1 MDGASLSRR
10 LKRFWLSLGTRGGR
24 ALAAAVAGLGAIVLY
39 LLSGTGADMPTFAK
53 GLPQLLLVGL
63 GVVLLLMLLTGY
75 QLLTL
80 RRRLKQRV
88 FGSKL
93 TLRLVLLFSLVA
105 VLPGVLV
112 YAVSV
117 QFLARAVDTWFDVRV
132 EKALDGGLA
141 LGRNVLDSM
150 LKDMRG
156 KADTMVLL
164 MPDRPAR
171 QQLAQLNSLREQ
183 AAVQEVALIDMN
195 GTVLAFSGDEQSGL
209 MPDPLSPSAL
219 RGLRVHRAYSGIVAQ
234 PSGGLLLR
242 VAVPITLGGDM
253 LALELVQRVPD
264 QVSRNAEAV
273 QLAHADYQELVFSRS
288 GLKRLY
294 GLTLTLALLLA
305 LFSALLLAI
314 FFSQR
319 LSAPLGVLA
328 EGTRAV
334 AQGDFSQRTP
344 VRSYDELGILTQ
356 SFNAMTRELAES
368 QDETQRYQTQLESAK
383 AALESI
389 LATLSA
395 GVISLDGE
403 RRLRSVNR
411 SAGRILGLDLGT
423 ITDVRVENWA
433 QRDPRIAALA
443 APLATALD
451 GPLKNDWQGQI
462 AYPGPYGERTLL
474 ARASVIEQTSAGG
487 FVVVFDDITDL
498 LKAQR
503 QAAWGEVARR
513 LAHEIKN
520 PLTPIQLSAER
531 LQHRLH
537 DKLDAADGEML
548 ARLTQTIINQVTAL
562 KAMVDAFS
570 EYARTPEVQLKPVD
584 LGPLTREV
592 LGLYDAT
599 GSMINLKLQ
608 SGLPPVLGDA
618 AKLRQVIHNLLRN
631 AEDAVATVSA
641 PRIVVAVGADAG
653 GVALSVT
660 DNGTGFPSEVI
671 GRAFEPYVTTKTKG
685 TGLGLAIVQKIIEE
699 HHGKIRLE
707 NLVPVGARV
716 TIALP
721 AAATAVQVT
730 SNSPRAANA

>member
-1 MDGASLSRR
+1 VSRR
-10 LKRFWLSLGTRGGR
+10 LRLFWLSLTTRGGKV
-24 ALAAAVAGLGAIVLY
+24 LAASVAAVGAIVLY
-39 LLSGTGADMPTFAK
+39 LLSGTHADMPTFAQ

-80 RRRLKQRV
+80 RRRLRQRV

-93 TLRLVLLFSLVA
+93 SLRLVLLFSLVA
-105 VLPGVLV
+105 VLPGALV

-117 QFLARAVDTWFDVRV
+117 QFLARSVDTWFDVRV
-132 EKALDGGLA
+132 ERALDGGLA

-150 LKDMRG
+150 VKDLRG
-156 KADTMVLL
+156 KADTMALL
-164 MPDRPAR
+164 VSDRPSR
-171 QQLAQLNSLREQ
+171 QLNTLREQ
-183 AAVQEVALIDMN
+183 AAVQEVALLDTN

-219 RGLRVHRAYSGIVAQ
+219 RELRLQKTYTGIVAE

-242 VAVPITLGGDM
+242 VAVPVNVAGGDV
-253 LALELVQRVPD
+253 LALELVQRVPEA
-264 QVSRNAEAV
+264 VARNAEAV
-273 QLAHADYQELVFSRS
+273 QFAHAEYQELAFSRS

-305 LFSALLLAI
+305 LFAALLLAI
-314 FFSQR
+314 YFSQK
-319 LSAPLGVLA
+319 LSAPLSVLA

-368 QDETQRYQTQLESAK
+368 QDETQRYQNQLENAK
-383 AALESI
+383 GSLEST
-389 LATLSA
+389 LTTLSA
-395 GVISLDGE
+395 GVIALDSQ
-403 RRLRSVNR
+403 RRLRSSNP
-411 SAGRILGLDLGT
+411 SASRILGIDLAPLIDVPVGEWRYREPRLAAIAAPLD
-423 ITDVRVENWA
+423 
-433 QRDPRIAALA
+433 AALA
-443 APLATALD
+443 EALD
-451 GPLKNDWQGQI
+451 EDWQAQI
-462 AYPGPYGERTLL
+462 AYQGPQGERMLL
-474 ARASVIEQTSAGG
+474 ARAAAIRQASPGG
-487 FVVVFDDITDL
+487 YVVVFDDITDL
-498 LKAQR
+498 MKAQR

-531 LQHRLH
+531 LKQRLSG
-537 DKLDAADGEML
+537 KLDPTDTEML
-548 ARLTQTIINQVTAL
+548 DRLTQTIVNQVAAL
-562 KAMVDAFS
+562 KSMVNAFS
-570 EYARTPEVQLKPVD
+570 EYARAPDTRTVPVD

-592 LGLYDAT
+592 LGLYE
-599 GSMINLKLQ
+599 SMGFMVRLNLQ
-608 SGLPPVLGDA
+608 PGLPPILGDA

-641 PRIVVAVGADAG
+641 PNIVVGVTAEGG

-660 DNGTGFPSEVI
+660 DNGPGFPAEVM
-671 GRAFEPYVTTKTKG
+671 GRAFEPYVTTKPKG
-685 TGLGLAIVQKIIEE
+685 TGLGLAIVQKIVEE
-699 HHGKIRLE
+699 HHGRIRLE

-716 TIALP
+716 TIWLPP
-721 AAATAVQVT
+721 AAVAQVT
-730 SNSPRAANA
+730 SAAPKAANE

>member
-1 MDGASLSRR
+1 M
-10 LKRFWLSLGTRGGR
+10 
-24 ALAAAVAGLGAIVLY
+24 LY
-39 LLSGTGADMPTFAK
+39 LLSGTSADMPTFAQ
-53 GLPQLLLVGL
+53 GLPELLLVGL

-105 VLPGVLV
+105 VLPGALV

-150 LKDMRG
+150 LRDLRG
-156 KADTMVLL
+156 KADTMAL
-164 MPDRPAR
+164 MVTDRPPR
-171 QQLAQLNSLREQ
+171 QQLALLNTLREQ
-183 AAVQEVALIDMN
+183 AAVQEVALVDMN
-195 GTVLAFSGDEQSGL
+195 GTVLVFSGDEQSGL
-209 MPDPLSPSAL
+209 MPDPLSPSVL
-219 RGLRVHRAYSGIVAQ
+219 RELRLQKSYSGIVAQ

-242 VAVPITLGGDM
+242 VAVPVGVAGGEM
-253 LALELVQRVPD
+253 LALELVQRVPE

-273 QLAHADYQELVFSRS
+273 QFAHAEYQELAFSRS

-305 LFSALLLAI
+305 LFAALLLAI

-356 SFNAMTRELAES
+356 SFNAMTRDLAES
-368 QDETQRYQTQLESAK
+368 QGETQRYQSQLESAK
-383 AALESI
+383 ASLESI

-395 GVISLDGE
+395 GVISLDSE
-403 RRLRSVNR
+403 RRLRSVNP
-411 SAGRILGLDLGT
+411 SASRILGIDLT
-423 ITDVRVENWA
+423 VLTDLAVEYWA
-433 QRDPRIAALA
+433 QSDPRLAALA
-443 APLATALD
+443 APLAVALD
-451 GPLKNDWQGQI
+451 SPMEDDWQGQI
-462 AYPGPYGERTLL
+462 VFPGPRGELKLL
-474 ARASVIEQTSAGG
+474 ARAATIQQATPGG

-537 DKLDAADGEML
+537 SKLEAPDAEML
-548 ARLTQTIINQVTAL
+548 GRLTQTIVNQVAAL
-562 KAMVDAFS
+562 KSMVDAFS
-570 EYARTPEVQLKPVD
+570 EYARTPETQLKPVD
-584 LGPLTREV
+584 LVPLTREV
-592 LGLYDAT
+592 LGLYDAM
-599 GSMINLKLQ
+599 GSLVNVKLQ

-631 AEDAVATVSA
+631 AEDAVGAVSA
-641 PRIVVAVGADAG
+641 PKIAVSVDGDG
-653 GVALSVT
+653 NGVALSVS
-660 DNGTGFPSEVI
+660 DNGPGFPSDVI
-671 GRAFEPYVTTKTKG
+671 GRAFEPYVTTKPKG
-685 TGLGLAIVQKIIEE
+685 TGLGLAIVQKIVEE
-699 HHGKIRLE
+699 HHGRIRLE

-716 TIALP
+716 IVVLP
-721 AAATAVQVT
+721 AASTAAQVT
-730 SNSPRAANA
+730 SNPPRAANA

>member
-1 MDGASLSRR
+1 VSRR
-10 LKRFWLSLGTRGGR
+10 WKRIRLALGTRGGR
-24 ALAAAVAGLGAIVLY
+24 TLAAAVVGLGAVVLF
-39 LLSGTGADMPTFAK
+39 LLSATSADVPTFAQ
-53 GLPQLLLVGL
+53 GLPELLLVGL
-63 GVVLLLMLLTGY
+63 GVVLLLMFLTGY
-75 QLLTL
+75 QLLSL

-88 FGSKL
+88 FGSRL

-105 VLPGVLV
+105 VLPGALV

-150 LKDMRG
+150 LKDLRG
-156 KADTMVLL
+156 KADNMALL
-164 MPDRPAR
+164 VSDRHPR
-171 QQLAQLNSLREQ
+171 QQLGLLNTLREQ
-183 AAVQEVALIDMN
+183 AGVQEVALIDMN

-209 MPDPLSPSAL
+209 MPDPLSPSVL
-219 RGLRVHRAYSGIVAQ
+219 RELRMQKTYSGIAAQ

-242 VAVPITLGGDM
+242 VAVPVSVVGGDM
-253 LALELVQRVPD
+253 FTLELVQRVPE

-273 QLAHADYQELVFSRS
+273 QFAHAEYQELAFSRS

-305 LFSALLLAI
+305 LFAALLLAI

-334 AQGDFSQRTP
+334 AQGDYSQRTP

-368 QDETQRYQTQLESAK
+368 QGETQRYQNQLESAK
-383 AALESI
+383 ASLESI

-403 RRLRSVNR
+403 RRLRSANP
-411 SAGRILGLDLGT
+411 SASHILGLDL
-423 ITDVRVENWA
+423 
-433 QRDPRIAALA
+433 AALA
-443 APLATALD
+443 DVPVRLWAERDARLAALAGPLALALD
-451 GPLKNDWQGQI
+451 GPEEEDWQGQI
-462 AYPGPYGERTLL
+462 AYPGPRGELTLL
-474 ARASVIEQTSAGG
+474 ARASIIRQATRGG
-487 FVVVFDDITDL
+487 VVVVFDDITDL

-537 DKLDAADGEML
+537 GKLDAPDAEML
-548 ARLTQTIINQVTAL
+548 ARLTQTIVNQVAAL
-562 KAMVDAFS
+562 KGMVDAFS
-570 EYARTPEVQLKPVD
+570 QYARTPETRLKPVD
-584 LGPLTREV
+584 LGTLTREV
-592 LGLYDAT
+592 LGLYDAM
-599 GSMINLKLQ
+599 GSQVRLELQ
-608 SGLPPVLGDA
+608 AGLPPVLGDT

-631 AEDAVATVSA
+631 AEDAVGGVSA
-641 PRIVVAVGADAG
+641 PTISVCVGADG
-653 GVALSVT
+653 SGVALSVS
-660 DNGTGFPSEVI
+660 DNGPGFPTTVI
-671 GRAFEPYVTTKTKG
+671 GRAFEPYVTTKPKG

-699 HHGKIRLE
+699 HHGRILLE
-707 NLVPVGARV
+707 NLAPVGARV

-730 SNSPRAANA
+730 SSPPRAANA